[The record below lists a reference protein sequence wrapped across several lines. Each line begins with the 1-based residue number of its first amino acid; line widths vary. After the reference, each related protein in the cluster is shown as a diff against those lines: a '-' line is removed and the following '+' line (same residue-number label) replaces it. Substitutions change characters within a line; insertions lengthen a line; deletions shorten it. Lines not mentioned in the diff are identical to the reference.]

1 MEETEQLDLG
11 NLELG
16 SARKS
21 ERKGNYLLSRFGIA
35 LKAKFKA
42 NTPAANFNDI
52 GKSFHETDNRIVE
65 LKNFF
70 ADLKQQV

>member
-11 NLELG
+11 NLRLAP
-16 SARKS
+16 ARKT
-21 ERKGNYLLSRFGIA
+21 ERKGDYLLSRLGIA